1 MKPDTK
7 VTVSW
12 SESKPQ
18 SGTLSAYEIRYTTD
32 GGSTYKTVS
41 TNIGTTVRSYSFT
54 PSVID
59 GQTLQ
64 VQICARN
71 NYGKKS
77 TYGNFTAITIYTD
90 GLSVGKIGGSLK
102 HLRAYVKVNGS
113 MKKIKNIKVKK
124 GGIIYSIDQYT
135 PPK

>member
-12 SESKPQ
+12 SESTPQ
-18 SGTLSAYEIRYTTD
+18 SGTLSAYEIRYTTN
-32 GGSTYKTVS
+32 GGSTYTVVS
-41 TNIGTTVRSYSFT
+41 TNIDSTVRSYSFT

-71 NYGKKS
+71 SYGKRS
-77 TYGNFTAITIYTD
+77 EYGNFAEIVVYTD
-90 GLSVGKIGGSLK
+90 GLSIGKIGGSLK
-102 HLRAYVKVNGS
+102 HLRGYVKVNGS
-113 MKKIKNIKVKK
+113 IKKIKNIKVKM
-124 GGIIYSIDQYT
+124 GGIIYNIDQYT

>member
-12 SESKPQ
+12 GESKPQ
-18 SGTLSAYEIRYTTD
+18 SGTLSAYEIRYTTN
-32 GGSTYKTVS
+32 GGSTYTVVS
-41 TNIGTTVRSYSFT
+41 TNIGSTVRSYSFT

-71 NYGKKS
+71 SYGKRS
-77 TYGNFTAITIYTD
+77 AYSDFTAITIYTD

-113 MKKIKNIKVKK
+113 IRKIKNIKVKM